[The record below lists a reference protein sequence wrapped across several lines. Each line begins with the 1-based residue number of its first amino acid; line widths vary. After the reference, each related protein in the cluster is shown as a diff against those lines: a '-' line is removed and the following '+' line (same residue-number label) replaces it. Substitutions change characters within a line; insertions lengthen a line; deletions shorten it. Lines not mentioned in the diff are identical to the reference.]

1 MSTWPAIIE
10 IARKCRKKVTGKAAG
25 RRGGGREE
33 TRTQCEGREPTQGRR
48 CDGKKEED
56 NNDAYYRAERSEG
69 FYSNFPQPKK
79 AKEKQAL
86 VDDKSV
92 LWMKIFPQPPK

>member
-33 TRTQCEGREPTQGRR
+33 TRTQCEGRGAKEGRR
-48 CDGKKEED
+48 CDGKRRKTTAMPITARKYQTDFTLNFHSPKEEK
-56 NNDAYYRAERSEG
+56 NKLS
-69 FYSNFPQPKK
+69 
-79 AKEKQAL
+79 
-86 VDDKSV
+86 
-92 LWMKIFPQPPK
+92 